1 LKQEWL
7 IRWLIR
13 YIKRPSF
20 WIILVLLV
28 ILTIFHYSS
37 QIEQPGFLAD
47 LTARLGLDRHAFER
61 MAFMVPIIYA
71 GFLFGRRDSFL
82 VSLVALACML
92 PRAIILSPH
101 PADAL
106 LETGAVFILAN
117 TVALSF
123 DSLRKERQQRT
134 ELEWTG
140 KALQFQLRVVKENE
154 KRLAALNQAS
164 DILYQSLEIEQIL
177 DKATE
182 IATNMMQVEAALIYL
197 VDEEAG
203 ELSVAARRGM
213 STWLTQDMD
222 RVKIGEDI
230 CGRVAQ
236 TGEPLYIENASQDP
250 MLNGSVF
257 NKKGFQSLMI
267 VPLKSKGKVTGTLC
281 VLTRSYRF
289 FNEYE
294 VELLTAIGSQ
304 VGVAIEN
311 ADLYEHQLEVAEQLR
326 VSEERY
332 RELFENA
339 HDAIW
344 LHDLQENIV
353 AANEALVRLS
363 GYSLRE
369 LRDKKSSDLIAEGCL
384 DSVKETEDLLQ
395 RGEAIGHLSEVTLI
409 KKDKSEA
416 AVQLSTNPILRDGQ
430 LVAFQHIARD
440 MTEEK
445 RMRENLSY
453 YLGELTKAQEEER
466 NRIARELHDDTIQAL
481 VVLSRQLDN
490 LVSSGKGFS
499 KDRRAV
505 LENLW
510 QQTTSVLQDLRRLSQ
525 DLRPPMLDRLGL
537 LPSLEWLASDVS
549 QYSGIAIKP
558 QVLGTERRMPP
569 EAELMLFR
577 IAQEALRNMWRH
589 SQATEAELIVE
600 FEVGRIR
607 ITVKDN
613 GKGFDLPSSVGDLTR
628 SGKLG
633 LAGMRERARL
643 LGGDIKIES
652 EPGKGTSITVEAPI

>member
-1 LKQEWL
+1 MKQEWL
-7 IRWLIR
+7 IRWLRR

-250 MLNGSVF
+250 RLNGSVF

-384 DSVKETEDLLQ
+384 DGVKETEDLLQ

-416 AVQLSTNPILRDGQ
+416 AVQLSTTPVLRDGQ

-440 MTEEK
+440 VTEEK

-633 LAGMRERARL
+633 LAGMQERARL

-652 EPGKGTSITVEAPI
+652 APGKGTSITVEAPI

>member
-1 LKQEWL
+1 L

-250 MLNGSVF
+250 RLNGSVF

>member
-7 IRWLIR
+7 IRWLRR

-250 MLNGSVF
+250 RLNGSVF

-311 ADLYEHQLEVAEQLR
+311 ADLYEHQREVAEQLR

-384 DSVKETEDLLQ
+384 DGVKETEDLLQ

-416 AVQLSTNPILRDGQ
+416 AVQLSTTPVLRDGQ

-440 MTEEK
+440 VTEEK

-633 LAGMRERARL
+633 LAGMQERARL

-652 EPGKGTSITVEAPI
+652 APGKGTSITVEAPI

>member
-1 LKQEWL
+1 
-7 IRWLIR
+7 
-13 YIKRPSF
+13 
-20 WIILVLLV
+20 
-28 ILTIFHYSS
+28 
-37 QIEQPGFLAD
+37 
-47 LTARLGLDRHAFER
+47 
-61 MAFMVPIIYA
+61 MVPIIYA

>member
-1 LKQEWL
+1 MKQEWL
-7 IRWLIR
+7 IRWIRR

-20 WIILVLLV
+20 WIILFILV
-28 ILTIFHYSS
+28 VLTIFHYSS

-71 GFLFGRRDSFL
+71 GFLFGRRESFII
-82 VSLVALACML
+82 SLVALACML
-92 PRAIILSPH
+92 PRAIIFSPH

-106 LETGAVFILAN
+106 WETGAVFILAN

-140 KALQFQLRVVKENE
+140 KALEFQLRVVKENE

-203 ELSVAARRGM
+203 ELFIAARRGM

-250 MLNGSVF
+250 RLNGSVF

-311 ADLYEHQLEVAEQLR
+311 AHLYEHQREVAEQLR

-369 LRDKKSSDLIAEGCL
+369 LREKKSSDLIAEGCL
-384 DSVKETEDLLQ
+384 DSVTETEDLLQ
-395 RGEAIGHLSEVTLI
+395 RGEEIGHLSEVTLI

-416 AVQLSTNPILRDGQ
+416 VVQLSTNPVLRDGQ

-440 MTEEK
+440 VTEEK

-510 QQTTSVLQDLRRLSQ
+510 QQTTSVLQDVRRLSQ

-589 SQATEAELIVE
+589 SQATEAELIME

-633 LAGMRERARL
+633 LAGMQERARL

>member
-1 LKQEWL
+1 
-7 IRWLIR
+7 
-13 YIKRPSF
+13 
-20 WIILVLLV
+20 
-28 ILTIFHYSS
+28 
-37 QIEQPGFLAD
+37 
-47 LTARLGLDRHAFER
+47 
-61 MAFMVPIIYA
+61 MVPIIYA

-250 MLNGSVF
+250 RLNGSVF

-440 MTEEK
+440 VTEEK

-633 LAGMRERARL
+633 LAGMQERARL